1 MDNSFLHRKKLLL
14 VDDEPELLKM
24 VSDIL
29 KDAGFETVL
38 TAGSVKEAVMAAKQ
52 EKPDLMILDVM
63 LPDGDGFS
71 LMEQLRTF
79 TDVPVIFLTAK
90 DEAADKLAGLG
101 LGADDYI
108 SKPFGTKKIWLS
120 PNAKATV
127 QGAVKEFENNTA
139 DVMLE
144 TLILNKRL
152 VKSNIEYLVELG
164 VKNIYEI
171 FSNYYELFLI
181 DHSNFESI
189 FNKYDREDLI
199 EKLMKNVAIIEYL

>member
-1 MDNSFLHRKKLLL
+1 MKFL
-14 VDDEPELLKM
+14 ENYG
-24 VSDIL
+24 I
-29 KDAGFETVL
+29 T
-38 TAGSVKEAVMAAKQ
+38 KE
-52 EKPDLMILDVM
+52 E
-63 LPDGDGFS
+63 
-71 LMEQLRTF
+71 
-79 TDVPVIFLTAK
+79 
-90 DEAADKLAGLG
+90 
-101 LGADDYI
+101 
-108 SKPFGTKKIWLS
+108 
-120 PNAKATV
+120 
-127 QGAVKEFENNTA
+127 VKEFENNTA